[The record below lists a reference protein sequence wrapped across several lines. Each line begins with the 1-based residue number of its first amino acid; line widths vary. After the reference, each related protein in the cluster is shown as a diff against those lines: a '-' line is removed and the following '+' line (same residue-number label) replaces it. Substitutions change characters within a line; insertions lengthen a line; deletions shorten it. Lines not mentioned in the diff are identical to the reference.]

1 VVTYTVHER
10 EDEAGDISQRA
21 DNIVFVKEGFAWVA
35 LLIPMLWLLYHR
47 MWFAFAAF
55 IVLILSIQGVFAVL
69 DTGEAAT
76 GWAALIVNP
85 VFALLANDL
94 RRWSL
99 GLRGYSFKGP
109 MSGRDLTE
117 CEERFFTD
125 WIDEQGGRVDET
137 LLSAP
142 RAQHLVSAPVSPPK
156 GGGEAEGVI
165 GLFPEPV
172 K

>member
-69 DTGEAAT
+69 DTGEAAA

-109 MSGRDLTE
+109 VSGRDLTE
-117 CEERFFTD
+117 CEDRFFTD

-142 RAQHLVSAPVSPPK
+142 RAQHSVGAPVSPPK

-165 GLFPEPV
+165 GLFPDPV